1 MYDYIRRLFGLSKG
15 DLMQRQIFG
24 KWDFWYHIKSHI
36 NKAWIQDDSRP
47 RFLKDSFSQCKAP
60 DSLHSMGRM
69 DHWEQRALEAAQSQE
84 NCWVHALVYG
94 RTDRK
99 TWNHWWVKTLVS
111 CKQNP
116 YWKTAG
122 KSVGRLTQ
130 AEQFCLLAV
139 RPNPP
144 ACMDAMVWPKIVSSQ
159 WVELPQNRELHS
171 MCD

>member
-1 MYDYIRRLFGLSKG
+1 MPSYANIYIIIYYIYTRRSFGLSKG

-24 KWDFWYHIKSHI
+24 KWDFLYHIKSYI

-84 NCWVHALVYG
+84 NCWVHGLVYG

-99 TWNHWWVKTLVS
+99 T
-111 CKQNP
+111 
-116 YWKTAG
+116 
-122 KSVGRLTQ
+122 
-130 AEQFCLLAV
+130 
-139 RPNPP
+139 
-144 ACMDAMVWPKIVSSQ
+144 
-159 WVELPQNRELHS
+159 
-171 MCD
+171 